1 MDQLNAIRVFARVAE
16 LGSFARAAD
25 ALGMSRPMVT
35 TRIAQLEARL
45 GARLLHRTT
54 RRVGLTDDGRAYYER
69 CLRILADLDEAEEAL
84 GRRRTRPSGRLR
96 VQLPVALG
104 RLFVIPALPRLL
116 ERHPGLE
123 LEVRLANRVVD
134 LVEEGVDCAIRLGQ
148 PPEQTLVARRIAS
161 TRLATCASPDYLR
174 RRGVPRNPDDLARH
188 DCIAFLDLATGRPAD
203 WLFARAG
210 ASVARAPGG
219 RLAFNSMEAAV
230 EAAAAGLGVAQVLSS
245 LAQDAVVT
253 GRLRP
258 LLVDWAAEGPPL
270 YVAYPHHRHL
280 SAKIRAFVD
289 FAAEVFAG
297 DGGWAGIVAAAAPA
311 GRDESRQTRRE
322 RKGSQGH

>member
-25 ALGMSRPMVT
+25 ALGMSRAMVT
-35 TRIAQLEARL
+35 TRVAQLEARL

-116 ERHPGLE
+116 ERYPGLE

-148 PPEQTLVARRIAS
+148 PPEQSLVARRIAS
-161 TRLATCASPDYLR
+161 TRLATCASPEYLR
-174 RRGVPRNPDDLARH
+174 RRGVPRLPDDLARH

-203 WLFARAG
+203 WVFARAG

-245 LAQDAVVT
+245 LAEGAVVA

-297 DGGWAGIVAAAAPA
+297 DGGWAGIVAASRPAAVRRGAASARRA
-311 GRDESRQTRRE
+311 GR
-322 RKGSQGH
+322 